1 MGSISDFLENELL
14 DHILGNGVWAQPGNL
29 YIGLHTT
36 PCTDATHGTEV
47 SGGSY
52 ARKVHNAWDVAAIAR
67 AVPGTGG
74 LALYPFSQHIVVDLV
89 VPHKLNIRVE
99 AAG

>member
-36 PCTDATHGTEV
+36 PCTDATPGTEV

-52 ARKVHNAWDVAAIAR
+52 ARKVHNAWDVAAAR
-67 AVPGTGG
+67 HTENTGVITFVQATASWGT
-74 LALYPFSQHIVVDLV
+74 IT
-89 VPHKLNIRVE
+89 
-99 AAG
+99 